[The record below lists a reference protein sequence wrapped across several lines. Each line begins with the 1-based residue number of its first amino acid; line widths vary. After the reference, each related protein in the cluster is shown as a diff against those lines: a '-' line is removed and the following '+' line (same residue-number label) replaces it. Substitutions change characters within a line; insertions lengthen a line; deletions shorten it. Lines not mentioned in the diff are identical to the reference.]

1 MGNWLLIMQNDSLH
15 DAAVLV
21 NPYNDSSD
29 VSLCRGD
36 INNNGL
42 KYVKYV
48 IIKEE
53 GFQYSMTFE
62 FRRMLLDSSEYLYIF
77 KPNRRVM
84 G

>member
-1 MGNWLLIMQNDSLH
+1 MGNWLLIMHDSLH

-48 IIKEE
+48 ARH
-53 GFQYSMTFE
+53 Y
-62 FRRMLLDSSEYLYIF
+62 
-77 KPNRRVM
+77 
-84 G
+84 